1 MSMMHWMFCC
11 KDVSQK
17 VSESM
22 DRKLPLHHRMFIRI
36 HLMMCKYCSRFRR
49 QLLLLRE
56 MSGFDQIVDA
66 STEFSA
72 GLSLEAQKRIKD
84 SLKSLY

>member
-1 MSMMHWMFCC
+1 MKHWMFCC

-22 DRKLPLHHRMFIRI
+22 DRKLPFHERMFIRVHI
-36 HLMMCKYCSRFRR
+36 LMCKYCSRFRR

-56 MSGFDQIVDA
+56 LSRSDKIDRISQDIA
-66 STEFSA
+66 A
-72 GLSLEAQKRIKD
+72 GLSLDARERIKAL
-84 SLKSLY
+84 LKA